1 MAAKNK
7 RFVLAVPEDIE
18 AAVAELKGGLFQ
30 DESYSEIYRQLI
42 RMGLDRLNAEKAE
55 KKSAGVG

>member
-42 RMGLDRLNAEKAE
+42 RMGLDQIGRAH
-55 KKSAGVG
+55 V